1 MATPPGLALVTRISY
16 DTIQYFVPVEERDID
31 RGTIATGSRDKM
43 NRTELQPPSVS
54 RTGRVVNVLQER
66 IANQEISPGARLQE
80 AELASE
86 FSASRTVI
94 REALSSLEQRGL
106 VLRIPNRGAVVKK
119 LEAKEVHEI
128 FEIRE
133 WLEAMLTYQ
142 ATINAPEGHW
152 KPFIE
157 EFVRDL
163 KDKIEDGN
171 IESYNETLERL
182 RSETVRLSQNK
193 TAGQFIGL
201 ILDRARMIKTRITLL
216 PGRAEAGRKMHVD
229 MLICMDKR
237 DPEGAQRIK
246 REIIRSAREA
256 FHKYQSL
263 VI

>member
-1 MATPPGLALVTRISY
+1 MSTPETKATT
-16 DTIQYFVPVEERDID
+16 
-31 RGTIATGSRDKM
+31 
-43 NRTELQPPSVS
+43 VS
-54 RTGRVVNVLQER
+54 RTGQVVKVLQER
-66 IANQEISPGARLQE
+66 IANQVLSPGARLQE
-80 AELASE
+80 AELAAE

-119 LEAKEVHEI
+119 LEAKEVDEI

-152 KPFIE
+152 KGFIE
-157 EFVRDL
+157 EFSTVLATR
-163 KDKIEDGN
+163 IANGEIGA
-171 IESYNETLERL
+171 YNETLERL

-201 ILDRARMIKTRITLL
+201 ILERARRIQTRITLL
-216 PGRAEAGRKMHVD
+216 PGRAETGRKMHVD
-229 MLICMDKR
+229 MLVCMDKR
-237 DPEGAQRIK
+237 DPEGAQKIK
-246 REIIRSAREA
+246 REIIRSARDA
-256 FHKYQSL
+256 FHKYQSF